1 MNRMLVSAA
10 AGLAGGALGL
20 VAMRYAMQGSK
31 KALEAVRGGDD
42 VQHQA
47 GGSEVAEGEE
57 PSHEDEYVSLTGFHA
72 REGEPATGALARAVY
87 ERVTG
92 RELDE
97 EIEEAASEWV
107 HRGYGEAVALG
118 YALIASGR
126 GWGVKGG
133 VGYGFLLWLIGDEL
147 MVPLLGLAK
156 KPTATSLDL
165 HLPPL
170 VAHLAYGAA
179 LGAVV
184 DAAESWMLEEPASEW
199 TDEPAIE
206 HA

>member
-1 MNRMLVSAA
+1 MNRFVVSAA

-20 VAMRYAMQGSK
+20 VAMRYAMQGTS
-31 KALEAVRGGDD
+31 KALEKLRRDD
-42 VQHQA
+42 DGSRHQA
-47 GGSEVAEGEE
+47 GGSEIDAGA
-57 PSHEDEYVSLTGFHA
+57 HGADDEYMSITGFHA
-72 REGEPATGALARAVY
+72 REGETATGALARGVY

-92 RELDE
+92 RALDE

-118 YALIASGR
+118 YALLAHGR

-133 VGYGFLLWLIGDEL
+133 LAYGALLWLLGDEL

-156 KPTATSLDL
+156 KPTTYGLDG
-165 HLPPL
+165 HVPPF

-184 DAAESWMLEEPASEW
+184 DAAEGWLEEPS
-199 TDEPAIE
+199 DEHVEGAY
-206 HA
+206 AQA